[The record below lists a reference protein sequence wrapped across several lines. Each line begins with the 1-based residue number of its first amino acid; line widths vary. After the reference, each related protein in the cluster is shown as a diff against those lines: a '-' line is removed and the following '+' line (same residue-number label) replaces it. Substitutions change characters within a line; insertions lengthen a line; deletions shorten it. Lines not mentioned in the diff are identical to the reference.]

1 MSDIIYLTIPDRCP
15 ICGQSTKIVFSDSGV
30 KNLICENP
38 QCEGKI
44 INQLEHYF
52 SKSGLDI
59 RGLSKKTLEKLIDW
73 EWVTSPEDIF
83 TLEAHRKDWE
93 NKSGFGAQSVK
104 NILDSIEKSK
114 HTTFAQ
120 FIVAIG
126 IPLIGKSQ
134 SKEIIKI
141 CKNYEDFREKV
152 DSKYDWSQIDTF
164 GEVKSQNIN
173 NFNYEV
179 ADKIY
184 KYLIIE
190 ENNTANTNNVL
201 EGLNF
206 VITGSVHN
214 WKNRDELKSFIEAKG
229 GKVLGSV
236 SKNTSYLINNDI
248 ESNSGKNKK
257 AKELGIP
264 IISEENFLKKFDLL

>member
-15 ICGQSTKIVFSDSGV
+15 ICGQGTKIVFSDSGA

-114 HTTFAQ
+114 YTTFAQ

-190 ENNTANTNNVL
+190 ENNTTNTNNVL

-257 AKELGIP
+257 AKELDIP

>member
-1 MSDIIYLTIPDRCP
+1 M
-15 ICGQSTKIVFSDSGV
+15 
-30 KNLICENP
+30 
-38 QCEGKI
+38 
-44 INQLEHYF
+44 
-52 SKSGLDI
+52 
-59 RGLSKKTLEKLIDW
+59 IDY
-73 EWVTSPEDIF
+73 
-83 TLEAHRKDWE
+83 
-93 NKSGFGAQSVK
+93 
-104 NILDSIEKSK
+104 SI
-114 HTTFAQ
+114 
-120 FIVAIG
+120 
-126 IPLIGKSQ
+126 IGKRFGMLTVIDSDH
-134 SKEIIKI
+134 ID
-141 CKNYEDFREKV
+141 KNNNTYWLCRCDCGREKV
-152 DSKYDWSQIDTF
+152 DNKYDWSQIDTF

-257 AKELGIP
+257 AKELDIP